1 MSENDT
7 AVPVERSLAAEF
19 NAIVRRIDD
28 DTLNRSMSDALS
40 RELVLAAVFRE
51 MPARMRTDR
60 TARERTVVRWR
71 IGDPAAVWTVV
82 VDLGGCTTHS
92 GPTDEIP
99 DVTVELE
106 MVPFLRLIAGQ
117 VGGFAL
123 TATGRLRIKGN
134 LLLARKLEDWFA
146 RE

>member
-1 MSENDT
+1 MSDNGIS
-7 AVPVERSLAAEF
+7 VPAERSLAAEF
-19 NAIVRRIDD
+19 NEIIRRIDD
-28 DTLNRSMSDALS
+28 DTLSGSMSDALS

-51 MPARMRTDR
+51 MPARMRPDR
-60 TARERTVVRWR
+60 AGRKRTVLRWR

-82 VDLGGCTTHS
+82 IDAGVCTAHS
-92 GPTDEIP
+92 GVTDEIP
-99 DVTVELE
+99 DLTVELA

-123 TATGRLRIKGN
+123 ATSGRMRIKGS

-146 RE
+146 HD